1 MNKQHVTKSELI
13 DMLRLLVK
21 MHGERDKNSDLLK
34 PPDLQSSP
42 EIGEAMRLIFKA
54 GSAV

>member
-34 PPDLQSSP
+34 PHDLQSSP

>member
-34 PPDLQSSP
+34 PPELQSSTD
-42 EIGEAMRLIFKA
+42 IGEAMRLILKA

>member
-42 EIGEAMRLIFKA
+42 LLGEAMRLIFKA

>member
-21 MHGERDKNSDLLK
+21 MHGERDKNSDRLK
-34 PPDLQSSP
+34 PPELQSSQ